1 MKTNK
6 LKKHNTENQKD
17 EQHVPHQKNRG
28 EPRSSQM
35 VSSSCFL
42 QETHSAIYSQVCK
55 SLVSDW
61 GKKKL
66 VVKGKRSITIRG
78 MVPNDQSVHDGMA
91 TLRNGS

>member
-17 EQHVPHQKNRG
+17 EQHVPLQKNRG

-42 QETHSAIYSQVCK
+42 QETHSAIYSQ
-55 SLVSDW
+55 
-61 GKKKL
+61 
-66 VVKGKRSITIRG
+66 
-78 MVPNDQSVHDGMA
+78 A
-91 TLRNGS
+91 